1 MRVPEGRVEIQD
13 VTEAARRTDGY
24 RER

>member
-13 VTEAARRTDGY
+13 VTEAARRTDG
-24 RER
+24 RRGR